1 MLGASPNERDVLH
14 YAHLVDSGARS
25 VVAAIEGVL
34 LSRRWKS
41 CSVQDYWKN
50 SGGKVLSRP

>member
-1 MLGASPNERDVLH
+1 MLGAPPDERDVLH
-14 YAHLVDSGARS
+14 YARLVDSGARS
-25 VVAAIEGVL
+25 LVAAIKGVL

-50 SGGKVLSRP
+50 SGGKVV